1 MKSGDKVL
9 HEGVERTIYSV
20 YSETMVSLCLVDKD
34 GYEYDDVEEDYQTP
48 INELTKIFNHTLL

>member
-1 MKSGDKVL
+1 MESGDKVL
-9 HEGVERTIYSV
+9 HEGIVRTIYSV

-48 INELTKIFNHTLL
+48 INELTKL